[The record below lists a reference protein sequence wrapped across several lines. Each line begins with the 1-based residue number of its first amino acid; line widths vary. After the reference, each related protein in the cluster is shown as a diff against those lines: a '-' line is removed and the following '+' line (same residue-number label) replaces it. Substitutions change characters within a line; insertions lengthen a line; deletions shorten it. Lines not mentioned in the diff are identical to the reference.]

1 MDYGYGD
8 MMHTGSYAYS
18 YHPDAL
24 NAWRNPG
31 DVTDVPRLEV
41 GNTDQVQTMSTR
53 FLTDASY
60 IALRNVNFS
69 YAFDKE
75 IADKLGVDQL
85 SIFVTGENLFIN
97 SARQGLDPQFNIAGT
112 PSGNGYS
119 PASTLSLGAKLNF

>member
-1 MDYGYGD
+1 
-8 MMHTGSYAYS
+8 MHTGSYAS
-18 YHPDAL
+18 AYHPDAL

-60 IALRNVNFS
+60 VALRNVNLS
-69 YAFDKE
+69 YSLDKKLT
-75 IADKLGVDQL
+75 DKLGVDQL

-97 SARQGLDPQFNIAGT
+97 AARQGLDPQFNISGT
-112 PSGNGYS
+112 PSGISYS
-119 PASTLSLGAKLNF
+119 PASSLSLGAKLNF